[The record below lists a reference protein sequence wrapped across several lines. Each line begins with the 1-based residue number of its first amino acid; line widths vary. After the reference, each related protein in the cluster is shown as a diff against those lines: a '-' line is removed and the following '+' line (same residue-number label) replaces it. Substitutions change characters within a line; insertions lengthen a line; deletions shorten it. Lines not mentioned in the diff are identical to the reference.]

1 MVLTNQPSGRC
12 GLILFSYFFRIKIA
26 QPVMAG
32 TGESRFTIQREYRK
46 HIHMSGI
53 SPENYSEIQG
63 RHRGA

>member
-1 MVLTNQPSGRC
+1 
-12 GLILFSYFFRIKIA
+12 
-26 QPVMAG
+26 MAG